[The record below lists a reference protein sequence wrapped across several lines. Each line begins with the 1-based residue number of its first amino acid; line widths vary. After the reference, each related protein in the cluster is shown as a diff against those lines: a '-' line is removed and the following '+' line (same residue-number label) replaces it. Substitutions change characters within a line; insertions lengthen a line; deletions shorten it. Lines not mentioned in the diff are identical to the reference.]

1 MEKEDRRLVMR
12 TVFTTEDVK
21 NLIEN
26 IFNGNLAQHRLSKGE
41 VEYVN
46 ENSEKVVVIDEE
58 SGEKI
63 KEIDLAEYLN
73 ISFYNWKQ
81 RLVNTDDNIEDT
93 DQRISVFEAWLKSLN
108 FSLNKSYALV
118 EVIDEDVVASQE
130 IDSSTIFGR
139 ITFLI
144 QADKIKNLE
153 YYNTKIRNKFLGVPQ
168 DIQNSFGEII
178 KSYILLG
185 SLVYDQE
192 PLMTAIGECVIVTS
206 NFKVSYLGDAQ
217 TFNDTKVEI
226 SLTGDDLYYED
237 GSIVGT
243 TKYME
248 MPITKY
254 TWQNIWTLQPQPMA
268 NRPDLTGH
276 IATAISCVKTLTF
289 YDFNK
294 ELINAFN
301 EMFWN
306 CSCVKKNGRI
316 SQIKEI
322 NEPIYIRITNKGNT
336 YVYRDVIDT
345 MEKSMTN
352 SDFNI
357 CSITLRGLA
366 QNTDIQDASNVMIIF
381 DSGVGVGNI
390 PIQRIYKGQV
400 LEIPLDALQY
410 PNGEGYL
417 SGFYLVKKDENLN
430 EISRI
435 EFTVGRMLTY
445 DKLVELYE
453 EYSND
458 LGYLIFYPLWDF
470 DVPLE
475 DCVVTLNGVQITG
488 SNKPI
493 INNGN
498 GTYTVPKYTRLDV
511 RLDEGCSLQGE
522 ANAETFTQGNDYNG
536 SPEGESYVIITGNP
550 VSFNPVC
557 YVPW

>member
-1 MEKEDRRLVMR
+1 MR
-12 TVFTTEDVK
+12 TIFTTEDIK
-21 NLIEN
+21 NIVET
-26 IFNGNLAQHRLSKGE
+26 IFNGNLAQYRASKGAIP
-41 VEYVN
+41 YSN
-46 ENSEKVVVIDEE
+46 ENSEKIAIIDEE
-58 SGEKI
+58 SGGTTQEV
-63 KEIDLAEYLN
+63 DLAEYLN

-81 RLVNTDDNIEDT
+81 RLIDTSDDREREG
-93 DQRISVFEAWLKSLN
+93 QRISVFEAWLDSLN
-108 FSLNKSYALV
+108 FSLNKGYALV
-118 EVIDEDVVASQE
+118 EVIDEEVVASQD
-130 IDSSTIFGR
+130 IDSSAIVGR
-139 ITFLI
+139 ITFLV

-178 KSYILLG
+178 KSYVLLG
-185 SLVYDQE
+185 SLIYDQE

-206 NFKVSYLGDAQ
+206 NFKISYLGDAQ

-237 GSIVGT
+237 GSVIGT

-254 TWQNIWTLQPQPMA
+254 TWQNIWALQPQPMA
-268 NRPDLTGH
+268 ERPDLTGH

-301 EMFWN
+301 ERFWN
-306 CSCVKKNGRI
+306 CSCIKKNGRI
-316 SQIKEI
+316 SQAKEI

-381 DSGVGVGNI
+381 DSGIGVGNI
-390 PIQRIYKGQV
+390 PIQRVYRGQT

-417 SGFYLVKKDENLN
+417 RGFYLVKKDEEFN
-430 EISRI
+430 EISRE
-435 EFTVGRMLTY
+435 EFVVGRILTY

-453 EYSND
+453 EYSNN
-458 LGYLIFYPLWDF
+458 LGYLIFYPLWDL

-475 DCVVTLNGVQITG
+475 ECIVTLNGVQITG

-493 INNGN
+493 VNNGD
-498 GTYTVPKYTRLDV
+498 GTYTVPKYTRLDTAF
-511 RLDEGCSLQGE
+511 EGDCWLLSGLNYE
-522 ANAETFTQGNDYNG
+522 NFSVPNEING
-536 SPEGESYVIITGNP
+536 SPAGTSYVIITGNP
-550 VSFNPVC
+550 ARFNPIC
-557 YVPW
+557 YVP

>member
-1 MEKEDRRLVMR
+1 MR
-12 TVFTTEDVK
+12 TIFTTEDIK
-21 NLIEN
+21 NIVET
-26 IFNGNLAQHRLSKGE
+26 IFNGNLAQYRASKGAIP
-41 VEYVN
+41 YSN
-46 ENSEKVVVIDEE
+46 ENSEKIVIIDEE
-58 SGEKI
+58 SGEVAQ
-63 KEIDLAEYLN
+63 EVDLAEYLN

-81 RLVNTDDNIEDT
+81 RLIDTSDDREREG
-93 DQRISVFEAWLKSLN
+93 QRISVFEAWLDSLN
-108 FSLNKSYALV
+108 FSLNKGYALV
-118 EVIDEDVVASQE
+118 EVIDEEVVASQD
-130 IDSSTIFGR
+130 IDSSAIVGR
-139 ITFLI
+139 ITFLV

-206 NFKVSYLGDAQ
+206 NFKISYLGDAQ

-237 GSIVGT
+237 GRVIGE

-254 TWQNIWTLQPQPMA
+254 TWQNIWALQPQPMA
-268 NRPDLTGH
+268 DRPDLTGH

-301 EMFWN
+301 ERFWN
-306 CSCVKKNGRI
+306 CSCIKKNGRI
-316 SQIKEI
+316 SQVKEI
-322 NEPIYIRITNKGNT
+322 NEPIYIRITNKGDT

-366 QNTDIQDASNVMIIF
+366 QNTEIQDASNVMIIF
-381 DSGVGVGNI
+381 DSGIGVGNI
-390 PIQRIYKGQV
+390 PIQRVYRGQT

-417 SGFYLVKKDENLN
+417 RGFYLVKKDEEFN
-430 EISRI
+430 EISRE
-435 EFTVGRMLTY
+435 EFVVGRILTY
-445 DKLVELYE
+445 NKLVELYE
-453 EYSND
+453 EYSNN

-470 DVPLE
+470 NVPLE
-475 DCVVTLNGVQITG
+475 ECIVTPNGVQITG

-493 INNGN
+493 VNNGD

-511 RLDEGCSLQGE
+511 ELEPTCDILAGENFEVYTRGDEI
-522 ANAETFTQGNDYNG
+522 NG
-536 SPEGESYVIITGNP
+536 SPEDESYVIITGSP
-550 VSFNPVC
+550 VRFPKICQV
-557 YVPW
+557 